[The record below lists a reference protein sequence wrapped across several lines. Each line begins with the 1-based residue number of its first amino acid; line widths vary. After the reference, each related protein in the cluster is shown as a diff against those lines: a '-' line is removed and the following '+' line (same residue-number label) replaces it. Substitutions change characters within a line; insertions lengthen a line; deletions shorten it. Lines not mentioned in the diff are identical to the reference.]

1 MSDTITAIDD
11 DTIAAI
17 YKDFNP
23 ELAHSL
29 PQEMREEFARYSA
42 DANSRTTETA
52 PTTETEPTTE
62 TDQMAETEPAAET
75 EPTTKTEPAAETVTQ
90 TGDETN
96 SDIHVDADKPENPLT
111 RRELMLLQQLERANQ
126 RYHTLQGKYNAEI
139 RASRTNVKNDPSGS
153 SSEDPTAAD
162 DGGTVADDPVRRKAE
177 ELGIDPDT
185 AEYIRFV
192 AQQQTNPLAERMS
205 MAEARRF
212 DDEIARRLAVRGM
225 SFDTLDRQ
233 PMLEEYMTTAKNEDT
248 GATALDDYRRA
259 LQDGNPDTAAAIL
272 ANVERLMREGGD
284 WLPIGEPARNA
295 VAAPAATP
303 VVSRQDSTE
312 QAKQN
317 PERRPPVVLPH
328 TKAAPAA
335 DNSPNADA
343 LERELDAY
351 TREMARGDFR
361 NADKADKIITKI
373 FQMRMK

>member
-1 MSDTITAIDD
+1 
-11 DTIAAI
+11 
-17 YKDFNP
+17 
-23 ELAHSL
+23 
-29 PQEMREEFARYSA
+29 MREEFARYSA

-62 TDQMAETEPAAET
+62 TDQMEETEPAAETEPAIQTEPAAET

-96 SDIHVDADKPENPLT
+96 SDIHVDDDKPENPLT

-225 SFDTLDRQ
+225 SFDPLDRQ

-312 QAKQN
+312 QAKRN